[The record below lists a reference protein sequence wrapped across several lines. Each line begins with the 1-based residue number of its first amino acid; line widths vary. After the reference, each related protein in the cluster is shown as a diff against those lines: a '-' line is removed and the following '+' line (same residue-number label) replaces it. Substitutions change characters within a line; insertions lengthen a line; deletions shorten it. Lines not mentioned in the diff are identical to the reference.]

1 MERLIDILLL
11 DYTQAR
17 RIGKYFLGKWKEIGN
32 SSASIG
38 ATRDFLAWGMGGKIN
53 YVLEGNIN
61 YTGAVITWL
70 EKELKLIASAKETEK
85 LAREAS
91 LEDKAYLVPAF
102 TGLGAPY
109 WDSRAAGILCGIT
122 RTTGQKEVVRAAL
135 DCIAYQITDIIKVMA
150 QDSGVKIQELRVDGG
165 PTKNRYLMEFQSNV
179 AGVPV
184 QVPKAEELS
193 GMGAAYAAGIGLG
206 IYDREELFSR
216 MERTA
221 FVPCMSREKAEEKY
235 KGWKDAVN
243 LVLGR

>member
-17 RIGKYFLGKWKEIGN
+17 RIGKYFLDKWKENGN

-38 ATRDFLAWGMGGKIN
+38 ATRDFLAWGMGRKIN

-70 EKELKLIASAKETEK
+70 EKELKLIASSKETEK
-85 LAREAS
+85 HAREAS

-135 DCIAYQITDIIKVMA
+135 DCIAYQITDIIK
-150 QDSGVKIQELRVDGG
+150 DFGV
-165 PTKNRYLMEFQSNV
+165 
-179 AGVPV
+179 
-184 QVPKAEELS
+184 
-193 GMGAAYAAGIGLG
+193 
-206 IYDREELFSR
+206 
-216 MERTA
+216 
-221 FVPCMSREKAEEKY
+221 
-235 KGWKDAVN
+235 
-243 LVLGR
+243 